1 MRVCMYTPHVDMY
14 NHVDNI
20 YIYIHIH
27 IDSNL
32 YTQILSVN
40 NP

>member
-20 YIYIHIH
+20 YIYIYTLTVICIH
-27 IDSNL
+27 KF
-32 YTQILSVN
+32 Y
-40 NP
+40 P